1 MTTMAVGAPRDPR
14 PRTALLTLAL
24 LGAGIAFGLAAGSL
38 VAAGK
43 GTAVVG
49 FAVVLL
55 PVLLW
60 KRPYLA
66 PAVTLFAAL
75 TVEQFP
81 NNLGTSAETL
91 TSSVPLFHGLGSLHL
106 SAADLLLAGV
116 AMLVLA
122 KRGDQAVAARP
133 PSQVTI
139 ALCALLVAVVI
150 GVVSGM
156 GHHGQLRVSLMETRP
171 YIYLGAT
178 YFLATRLLVTRSAIR
193 AVLWAIVIAGGI

>member
-116 AMLVLA
+116 ALLVLV
-122 KRGDQAVAARP
+122 KRPERAAVPARAT
-133 PSQVTI
+133 SQVTV
-139 ALCALLVAVVI
+139 ALYALLIAVLV
-150 GVVSGM
+150 GVLSGLS
-156 GHHGQLRVSLMETRP
+156 HHGQLRVSLMETRP
-171 YIYLGAT
+171 YIYLAAT
-178 YFLATRLLVTRSAIR
+178 
-193 AVLWAIVIAGGI
+193 